1 MKFKYQDQLWL
12 SVGIVLLF
20 NVLTTVC
27 KHWIFHSIGFVL
39 CGLMWIAHPVLPENG
54 KVTSKRILA
63 LRGVGTF
70 IILLGIFS
78 RAYYY

>member
-1 MKFKYQDQLWL
+1 MKFKYQNQLWL

-27 KHWIFHSIGFVL
+27 KHWIFHSIGFAL
-39 CGLMWIAHPVLPENG
+39 CGLMWIMHPVLPEN
-54 KVTSKRILA
+54 TEATPKRILV
-63 LRGVGTF
+63 LRGAGVLL
-70 IILLGIFS
+70 ILLGILG